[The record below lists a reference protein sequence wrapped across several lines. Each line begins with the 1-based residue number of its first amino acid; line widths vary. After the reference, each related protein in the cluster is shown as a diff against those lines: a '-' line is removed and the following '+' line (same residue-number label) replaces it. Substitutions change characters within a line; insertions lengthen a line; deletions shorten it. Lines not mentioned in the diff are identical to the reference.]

1 MIGTDINTLLSL
13 KQEHDS
19 VSALLQQRI
28 DLLHERDNT
37 SMLHDWEKIV
47 KDMNDNPER
56 YASITRRVRSL
67 GYAWKHATHGD
78 DLPLTCADISTYGTL
93 RQVYHAQKDVRRING
108 STFLKQ
114 AFFYSGRKIEFA
126 MSGTNEV
133 SYDIGRLFGNL
144 LYKHTDSLELKLL

>member
-28 DLLHERDNT
+28 DLLHELDNT
-37 SMLHDWEKIV
+37 SMLHAGDKIV
-47 KDMNDNPER
+47 KDMNDHPEQ

-67 GYAWKHATHGD
+67 GYAWKHATTGD
-78 DLPLTCADISTYGTL
+78 DLPLTRADISTYGTL
-93 RQVYHAQKDVRRING
+93 RLIYHAQKDVRRING

-114 AFFYSGRKIEFA
+114 AFFYNGRRIEFVL
-126 MSGTNEV
+126 SDFNEV
-133 SYDIGRLFGNL
+133 SYDIGQFFGNL
-144 LYKHTDSLELKLL
+144 LYKLTDSLELKLR